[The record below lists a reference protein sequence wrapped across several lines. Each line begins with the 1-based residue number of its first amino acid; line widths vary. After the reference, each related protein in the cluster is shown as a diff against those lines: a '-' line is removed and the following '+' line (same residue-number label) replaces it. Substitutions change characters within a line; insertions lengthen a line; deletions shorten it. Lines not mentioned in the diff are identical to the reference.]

1 MKYFVKIIVVTVLLF
16 ISTTTFAEQKI
27 VVLDLKYV
35 LNNSKAGKGAQDFL
49 KKSFNDNAK
58 KFANIEKSLKDEEK
72 DLIEKKTVLSKE
84 DYIKKSKGLREKV
97 MKYQTERRSSLDK
110 IAKQRAE
117 SKAKLLKVLTPIID
131 EYINSNQISLVID
144 KKDMLG
150 GLKEYDITK
159 VIVDKLDKKLPS
171 LNLK

>member
-131 EYINSNQISLVID
+131 EYINSNQISIVID